1 MTPAMVY
8 PTPSGAETTAII
20 LFLLLTVALPVYILV
35 FRQVRAGESWGPAEM
50 VATTV
55 LFVAAL
61 FLVGPLVGAAEPLSL
76 WGLSLITVIQ
86 NALFVGLPAFVVL
99 LRYRLPAASLGLRTF
114 GWPRGVMIGAVVAA
128 VATPLAVGGEHL
140 AVYLLGLVEGPE
152 QAAAR
157 VAMEHLADPLLP
169 ILGTLQ
175 TPASIAWVIVL
186 LCVVV
191 PIGEEVFFR
200 GFVFG
205 GLRARWG
212 VTVAAVGSAAFFA
225 AVHLQLVHGVPI
237 FFLGVL
243 LALAYQRTGSLVPAI
258 VAHSLNNV
266 IALLSAW
273 RGWGI

>member
-1 MTPAMVY
+1 MTPATVY
-8 PTPSGAETTAII
+8 PVPSGAETTAII
-20 LFLLLTVALPVYILV
+20 LLLLITVALPVYVLA
-35 FRQVRAGESWGPAEM
+35 FRRIQTGEVWGPAEM
-50 VATTV
+50 VATSV

-61 FLVGPLVGAAEPLSL
+61 LLVGPVVGAADPLSL
-76 WGLSLITVIQ
+76 LSLSLLTIIQ
-86 NALFVGLPAFVVL
+86 NVLFVGLPAFVAL
-99 LRYRLPAASLGLRTF
+99 LRYRLPAASLGLRTL
-114 GWPRGVMIGAVVAA
+114 GWPRGVIVGAVVAA
-128 VATPLAVGGEHL
+128 IATPLAIGGEHL

-152 QAAAR
+152 RAAAR
-157 VAMEHLADPLLP
+157 ATMEHLADPLLP

-191 PIGEEVFFR
+191 PVGEEVFFR

-212 VTVAAVGSAAFFA
+212 VPAAAAASAVFFA
-225 AVHLQLVHGVPI
+225 AVHLQLVHGLPI

-243 LALAYQRTGSLVPAI
+243 LAVAYQRTGSLVPAI

-273 RGWGI
+273 QGWGI

>member
-1 MTPAMVY
+1 MLPATVY
-8 PTPSGAETTAII
+8 PIPSGAETTAII
-20 LFLLLTVALPVYILV
+20 LFLLITVALPVYVLA
-35 FRQVRAGESWGPAEM
+35 FRRIRTGEVWGPAEM

-61 FLVGPLVGAAEPLSL
+61 LLVGPVVGAAEPLSL
-76 WGLSLITVIQ
+76 LSLSLLTIIQ
-86 NALFVGLPAFVVL
+86 NVLFVGLPAFVAL

-114 GWPRGVMIGAVVAA
+114 DWLRGVVIGAVVAA
-128 VATPLAVGGEHL
+128 IATPLAVGGEHL
-140 AVYLLGLVEGPE
+140 AVYLLGLLEGPE

-169 ILGTLQ
+169 ILGTVQ
-175 TPASIAWVIVL
+175 APASIAWVIVL

-200 GFVFG
+200 GFIFG

-212 VTVAAVGSAAFFA
+212 VPVAAAASAVFFA
-225 AVHLQLVHGVPI
+225 AVHLQLVHGLPI

-273 RGWGI
+273 QGWGI